1 MAIKVQLLA
10 ALMLAGVIIYTG
22 PANAVSPSPVPEE
35 MAEKAAKGIK
45 VVGETVCLFQS
56 GTEDIKKEIHVSDI
70 LIVYREDQDHH
81 VTAVGKVR
89 ILSYIGDDYL
99 KGEVTEGEVR
109 AGDIA
114 KKGTVTSLV
123 ISSSATCK

>member
-1 MAIKVQLLA
+1 MVKKVQLLA
-10 ALMLAGVIIYTG
+10 ALILTGVFICTG

-35 MAEKAAKGIK
+35 MSEKSAKGIK
-45 VVGETVCLFQS
+45 VIGETVCLFQS
-56 GTEDIKKEIHVSDI
+56 GTEDIKKEIHVNDI
-70 LIVYREDQDHH
+70 LTVYREDQDHR
-81 VTAVGKVR
+81 VIAVGKVR

-114 KKGTVTSLV
+114 KKGNVASLV
-123 ISSSATCK
+123 ISSHITCK